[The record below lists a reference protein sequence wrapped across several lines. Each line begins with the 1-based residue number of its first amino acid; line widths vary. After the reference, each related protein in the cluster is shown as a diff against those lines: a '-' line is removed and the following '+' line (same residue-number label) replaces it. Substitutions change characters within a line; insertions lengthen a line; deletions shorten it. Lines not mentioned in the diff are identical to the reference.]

1 VRKAKAKAARAR
13 ADREEREKEEKGAK
27 EKNKK
32 ADQEKAALEKKMEQE
47 GRHASPASA
56 GKKDGAAKGAA
67 KDDAPRGAVPVKKGT
82 RGFDAE
88 MVYVDPSRVFLP
100 VVSSCSKKRRPRR
113 HRGAVPA
120 RGAQEEGQKRRG
132 LLSLRRGTSYI
143 VVKSLGLPRI
153 EDG

>member
-27 EKNKK
+27 EKKKK

-82 RGFDAE
+82 RGFDAGR
-88 MVYVDPSRVFLP
+88 D
-100 VVSSCSKKRRPRR
+100 VVCVLYLTFCLSPRCSKKRWPRR

-120 RGAQEEGQKRRG
+120 GGAQEEGQKRRG
-132 LLSLRRGTSYI
+132 LLSVEGGRVTLLYI
-143 VVKSLGLPRI
+143 MLYSSS
-153 EDG
+153 